1 MTIAA
6 GALAALAITLAA
18 RRADALAPQEFFVM
32 NNAAA
37 VLTAEGLG
45 RRYREGPPEP

>member
-1 MTIAA
+1 
-6 GALAALAITLAA
+6 
-18 RRADALAPQEFFVM
+18 M

-45 RRYREGPPEP
+45 RRYREGATGALTVLENLSPDRCR